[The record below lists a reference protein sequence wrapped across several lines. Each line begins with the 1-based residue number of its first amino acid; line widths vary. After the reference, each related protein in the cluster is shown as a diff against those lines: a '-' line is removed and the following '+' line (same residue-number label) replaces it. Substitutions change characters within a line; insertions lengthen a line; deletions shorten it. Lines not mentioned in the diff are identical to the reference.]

1 MANKS
6 RRNAPKSRRPN
17 ESGDQSIPS
26 DVEVPTPAV
35 QSAPKPTRWRPTL
48 WTWLAIVVTVA
59 GAVIR
64 FWDLGAKSLWFDE
77 ALSIADSRSLQ
88 SGFGSGFH
96 PPIFYYILHAWL
108 PFSESSDSLV
118 RMVAAVPG
126 ALTVLAVYFAGWRFF
141 NERAGVLAAAVLAVA
156 SLHVE
161 YSQEVRMY
169 ALAALFTTLAT
180 IALAELMR
188 RWPTALNGTK
198 WTLSVSYTGLAY
210 FAIATHYL
218 SVLPIAGQA
227 LALLFCWRETR
238 DVVIRLT
245 VLQIPAILG
254 AAVAI
259 FGLGYGR
266 RLGVAADFLVKMGG
280 VNQTIFSEPGARLIA
295 LPKDFLLQVLPG
307 PSLKWLVIAWYRVPA
322 VLGFDLVAIGGAIAL
337 WRSTIGIRPVR
348 LVVLM
353 GALLPLPITTL
364 MVGPDQLRFYLSCA
378 PMLALLIGAGLD
390 AMPRKWST
398 TLGLAVVLI
407 PSILATWWYFAPGMD
422 KQPWRRVGTLVSEQC
437 RPGDIV
443 LVNEPHQSI
452 AFERYFIEKKGVEV
466 EGYPEIGGV
475 RITTDNFD
483 RWFLPLVRNRERVW
497 FVRMSATASTSDP
510 EGLGLSWLNE
520 NMKLRTRVK
529 ELGYNGDVE
538 VFLFDR

>member
-17 ESGDQSIPS
+17 EPGEQSIPS
-26 DVEVPTPAV
+26 DAETSTATV
-35 QSAPKPTRWRPTL
+35 QSSGHQTRWRPTVG
-48 WTWLAIVVTVA
+48 TWLAITVTVV
-59 GAVIR
+59 GTVIR
-64 FWDLGAKSLWFDE
+64 LWDLGGKSLWFDE

-96 PPIFYYILHAWL
+96 PPIFYYLLHAWL

-118 RMVAAVPG
+118 RLVAAVPG
-126 ALTVLAVYFAGWRFF
+126 ALTVLAVYLAGWRFF

-169 ALAALFTTLAT
+169 ALAALLTTLAT
-180 IALAELMR
+180 VALAELMR
-188 RWPTALNGTK
+188 RWPTASNGTK
-198 WTLSVSYTGLAY
+198 WRLAISYTVLAY

-227 LALLFCWRETR
+227 LALLLCWKQTRE
-238 DVVIRLT
+238 VVIRLA
-245 VLQIPAILG
+245 VLQIPAMLG
-254 AAVAI
+254 ATVAI

-280 VNQTIFSEPGARLIA
+280 VNQTIFSEPAARLIA
-295 LPKDFLLQVLPG
+295 LPKDLLLQVLPG
-307 PSLKWLVIAWYRVPA
+307 PSLKWLVIAWYRIPA
-322 VLGFDLVAIGGAIAL
+322 VVGFDLVAIGAAVAL
-337 WRSTIGIRPVR
+337 WRSNLGIRPVR
-348 LVVLM
+348 LVVTL
-353 GALLPLPITTL
+353 GALLPLPITVL

-390 AMPRKWST
+390 VMPRKWLT
-398 TLGLAVVLI
+398 AFGLAVVLI

-422 KQPWRRVGTLVSEQC
+422 KQPWRRVGTLLSEQC
-437 RPGDIV
+437 RPGDII
-443 LVNEPHQSI
+443 LVNEPHQTI
-452 AFERYFIEKKGVEV
+452 AFERYFNERKGVEV

-497 FVRMSATASTSDP
+497 FIRMSATASTSDP
-510 EGLGLSWLNE
+510 QGLGLSWLNE

-529 ELGYNGDVE
+529 EPGYNGDVE